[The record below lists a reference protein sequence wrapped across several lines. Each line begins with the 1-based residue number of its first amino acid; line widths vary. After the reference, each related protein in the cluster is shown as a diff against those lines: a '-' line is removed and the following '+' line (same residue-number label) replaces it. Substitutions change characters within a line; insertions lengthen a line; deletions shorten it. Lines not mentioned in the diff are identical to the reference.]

1 VAADEDAPSAR
12 LAAELIPARWAAR
25 KAFRR
30 AVLAG
35 LPAAKSAAL
44 SLLWPL
50 LLAVLPELI
59 RAVLQLL
66 ARLHAA
72 DPLAFDGRMIAIGHE
87 PATPATRALAE
98 DVSPTS

>member
-1 VAADEDAPSAR
+1 MPDETPSAR
-12 LAAELIPARWAAR
+12 LAAELIPAHRAAR
-25 KAFRR
+25 RAFRR

-35 LPAAKSAAL
+35 LPGPARSAAL
-44 SLLWPL
+44 SLLWPFF
-50 LLAVLPELI
+50 LALLPELI

-87 PATPATRALAE
+87 PATPATRALAG
-98 DVSPTS
+98 DDA